1 MHILYSYRRCPYA
14 MRARMAL
21 TQAKIPFEIREIS
34 LREKPSSM
42 LKVSPKGTVPVLVQA
57 NGTVLEESIDIV
69 FWALTENDPASWLS
83 VDRALVDALIAEND
97 GEFKFN
103 LDRYKYPDRFPDLPQ
118 ADYRAQGEIFLQRLE
133 NMLNQNTYL
142 MRDTL
147 SVADIV
153 VMPFVRQFA
162 NVDRKWFDSAPYPKL
177 RDWLDGLLTSA
188 LFLSIMEK
196 QPTYLD

>member
-21 TQAKIPFEIREIS
+21 KQANIPFEIREIS

-42 LKVSPKGTVPVLVQA
+42 LNVSPKGTVPVLVQES
-57 NGTVLEESIDIV
+57 GTVLEESIDIV
-69 FWALTENDPASWLS
+69 FWALETQDPAQWLA
-83 VDRALVDALIAEND
+83 VDREQVDALIAEND
-97 GEFKFN
+97 GEFKHN

-118 ADYRAQGEIFLQRLE
+118 ADYRAQGEAYLQRLE
-133 NMLNQNTYL
+133 DMLVQHKFL
-142 MRDTL
+142 MRETV

-153 VMPFVRQFA
+153 TMPFVRQFA
-162 NVDRKWFDSAPYPKL
+162 NVDRHWFDGAPYPKL
-177 RDWLDGLLTSA
+177 RDWLNGLLESA